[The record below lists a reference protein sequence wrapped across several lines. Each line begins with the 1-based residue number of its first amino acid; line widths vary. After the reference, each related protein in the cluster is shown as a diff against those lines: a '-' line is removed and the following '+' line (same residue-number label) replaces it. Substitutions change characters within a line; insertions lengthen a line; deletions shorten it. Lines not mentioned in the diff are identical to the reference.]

1 MTPEAP
7 AQRRRWP
14 AVALALLVVTLA
26 ACGDGDG
33 AAASTDGGSSTATPG
48 SDTSGDGGE
57 FTEDA
62 EAAAG
67 WVAAE
72 FDEPTPGWAD
82 FGPAVYADIVL
93 GLTAVG
99 GEDET
104 ADAALDNL
112 AAESAVVLGEPGA
125 ALPGVLGKVI
135 LAVEARGED
144 PATFVEGRDL
154 EAELRAMLEDSGQ
167 FTGATVYDQAFAIL
181 GLAATGD
188 GVPESAGGWLVST
201 QCETGDFT
209 YVGDCP
215 APEGEEDPDTTAIA
229 LQALLATGESDAA
242 AAATDWL
249 LDRQAEDGS
258 VSSFGAANANSTAV
272 AAQALRAAGEGEAAD
287 RAADF
292 VAGLQV
298 DEPPAD
304 AGSIKFTA
312 DEPQGNAFATIQGM
326 LAFGAP
332 ALDEIEA
339 AGAAPPVVAVL
350 Q

>member
-1 MTPEAP
+1 MTREAP
-7 AQRRRWP
+7 ARRQRWT
-14 AVALALLVVTLA
+14 AVALGLTIATLA
-26 ACGDGDG
+26 ACSGGDG
-33 AAASTDGGSSTATPG
+33 ATGSTDGGGTTAAFA
-48 SDTSGDGGE
+48 SDTTDDGGE
-57 FTEDA
+57 FAEDA
-62 EAAAG
+62 EAAAA

-72 FDEPTPGWAD
+72 FDQPTPGWAD
-82 FGPAVYADIVL
+82 FGPGVNADIVL

-144 PATFVEGRDL
+144 SATFIDGRDI
-154 EAELRAMLEDSGQ
+154 EAELRGMLEESGQ

-181 GLAATGD
+181 GLAATDD
-188 GVPESAGGWLVST
+188 GVPESAGGWLAST

-209 YVGDCP
+209 YAGDCP

-229 LQALLATGESDAA
+229 LQALLVTGESDAA
-242 AAATDWL
+242 AAATEWL
-249 LDRQAEDGS
+249 LDRQGDDGS

-272 AAQALRAAGEGEAAD
+272 AAQALRAAGEDEAAD
-287 RAADF
+287 RAAEY
-292 VAGLQV
+292 VAGLQL

-304 AGSIKFTA
+304 AGSIRFTA
-312 DEPQGNAFATIQGM
+312 DEAQGNAFATIQGM

-339 AGAAPPVVAVL
+339 AGATPPVVAVL